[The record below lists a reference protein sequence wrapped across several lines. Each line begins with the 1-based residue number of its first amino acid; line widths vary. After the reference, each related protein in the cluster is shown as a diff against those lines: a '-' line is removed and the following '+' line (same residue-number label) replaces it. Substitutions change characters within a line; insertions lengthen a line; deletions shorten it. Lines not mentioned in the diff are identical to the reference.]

1 MDTPGNSPITD
12 AVYGKKAA
20 RKKPA
25 KPSRK
30 PRLGTTLGE
39 LLDPSAA
46 ASLVALRAELE
57 AAQPKKR
64 KPRPRKPK
72 QSAMITTPR
81 PSDDTPF

>member
-25 KPSRK
+25 KPTRK

-46 ASLVALRAELE
+46 ASLVALRAELAVLE

-72 QSAMITTPR
+72 AAS
-81 PSDDTPF
+81 